1 MKTYRALDV
10 SKYFIDLASNIDEN
24 DLTNLK
30 LQKILYFA
38 QEDYVKK
45 YGKALFSDQIQAW
58 DLGPVIRSVYD
69 TFKVC
74 GAFPI
79 TSFDIK
85 YESRPVDDSTGE
97 FLESVWEKYN
107 KYSANHLV
115 QMTHKPGSAW
125 SLAYK
130 SADNIITIDL
140 IKSN

>member
-1 MKTYRALDV
+1 MKKYTALDI
-10 SKYFIDLASNIDEN
+10 SKYFIDLASSIDEN

-30 LQKILYFA
+30 LQKILYYA
-38 QEDYVKK
+38 QEDHIKK
-45 YGKALFSDQIQAW
+45 YENELFSDQIQAW
-58 DLGPVIRSVYD
+58 DLGPVVRSVYD
-69 TFKVC
+69 TFKMC

-85 YESRPVDDSTGE
+85 YESKSVDTDTQK
-97 FLESVWEKYN
+97 FLESVWEKYS

-115 QMTHKPGSAW
+115 KMTHKPGSPW

-130 SADNIITIDL
+130 SQDKTITTDL